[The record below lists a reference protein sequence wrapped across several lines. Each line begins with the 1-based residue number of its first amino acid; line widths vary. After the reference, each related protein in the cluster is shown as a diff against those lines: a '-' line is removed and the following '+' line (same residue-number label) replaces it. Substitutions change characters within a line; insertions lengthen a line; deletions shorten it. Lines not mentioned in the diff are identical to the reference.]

1 MNEFQDKLTAKVS
14 DTMQPSGFDPVILI
28 PLILEF
34 LTDILG
40 SCASPQSIKKRLQN
54 CSIDEHGRPTDFWVG
69 YSLHKAMRAAAA
81 QSCCHVTEK
90 EKKTISQLVLQTCGE
105 LDDTAL
111 DNLLNEVE
119 DNTSYILI

>member
-14 DTMQPSGFDPVILI
+14 ANMERSGFDPSILI
-28 PLILEF
+28 PLILEY

-40 SCASPQSIKKRLQN
+40 SCASSESIKKRLQN
-54 CSIDEHGRPTDFWVG
+54 PDDFWVK
-69 YSLHKAMRAAAA
+69 YSVRKAVKAAAMEG
-81 QSCCHVTEK
+81 CCDLSRE
-90 EKKTISQLVLQTCGE
+90 EQQTIGQLVLQTCGE
-105 LDDTAL
+105 MDDNDL